1 MGQILNKQQNEAVKL
16 IGCPVLIFAG
26 AGSGKTRVLTE
37 KIAHLVDEVG
47 IPPEHILSVTF
58 TNKAAS
64 ELKERILSLIRCDVS
79 KMTVGTF
86 HSVCASL
93 LRKHINILGYD
104 IPQAMEFTFLRKDRL
119 SEQALVSKLP
129 HKLDE
134 KNVEEYDEI
143 TLPSY
148 WYKD

>member
-1 MGQILNKQQNEAVKL
+1 MAETLNKQQKEAVEL

-37 KIAHLVDEVG
+37 KIAYLVDKVG

-58 TNKAAS
+58 TNKAAN
-64 ELKERILSLIRCDVS
+64 EMKERILKLIKCDVT

-93 LRKHINILGYD
+93 LRKHIHMLGYD
-104 IPQAMEFTFLRKDRL
+104 NKID
-119 SEQALVSKLP
+119 LVGWNWQPEDLISGAVLP
-129 HKLDE
+129 KPKPLFKKIEIDDE
-134 KNVEEYDEI
+134 D
-143 TLPSY
+143 
-148 WYKD
+148 

>member
-1 MGQILNKQQNEAVKL
+1 MAQTLNKQQKEAVKL

-37 KIAHLVDEVG
+37 KIAYLVDTVG

-58 TNKAAS
+58 TNKAAN
-64 ELKERILSLIRCDVS
+64 EMKQRILKLIKCDIS

-93 LRKHINILGYD
+93 RRSIWCT
-104 IPQAMEFTFLRKDRL
+104 A
-119 SEQALVSKLP
+119 
-129 HKLDE
+129 
-134 KNVEEYDEI
+134 
-143 TLPSY
+143 PSAISLARGGSA
-148 WYKD
+148 WRSGTSRPPAERCRWRTRRMRR